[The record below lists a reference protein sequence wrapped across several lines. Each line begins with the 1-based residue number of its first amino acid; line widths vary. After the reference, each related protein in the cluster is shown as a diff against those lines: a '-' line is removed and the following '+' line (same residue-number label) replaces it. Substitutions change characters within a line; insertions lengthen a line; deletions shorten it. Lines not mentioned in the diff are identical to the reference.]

1 MVEVIHHHFIEL
13 TTIGTKCPKKDCG
26 KSTYVAP
33 LMLSCNDWTIKMW
46 GRGNQSLQKA
56 LKVPHS

>member
-33 LMLSCNDWTIKMW
+33 LMLSCNDWTIKIW
-46 GRGNQSLQKA
+46 GGGKG
-56 LKVPHS
+56 